1 MIRGGRDRWLALALL
16 FAVLA
21 LVYLTLVA
29 YPRYIDWQSGLW
41 MSPEQLIRQ
50 LAAQGHSS
58 SQKASRWQRWQLKL
72 SYLAQTLR

>member
-1 MIRGGRDRWLALALL
+1 M
-16 FAVLA
+16 
-21 LVYLTLVA
+21 A